1 MTMAPETMPTAED
14 FAMMEDSD
22 VAALSPLARAEYF
35 QWRYE
40 QEKTARQAAEKRAS
54 EGRAAPCPISEA
66 QFAAEAPELP
76 LVVFGQRIKTMRK
89 YGKPR
94 KNEKTGEMSGGRFES
109 GAFGYWFGGQ
119 VTLTIAGEEVRFQFG
134 GQMVAINSK
143 DAKKIE

>member
-76 LVVFGQRIKTMRK
+76 LVVFGQRIKTMR
-89 YGKPR
+89 R
-94 KNEKTGEMSGGRFES
+94 LWLLVR
-109 GAFGYWFGGQ
+109 W
-119 VTLTIAGEEVRFQFG
+119 AGNTDHSRRRS
-134 GQMVAINSK
+134 AISVWRP
-143 DAKKIE
+143 DGCH